1 MNHTT
6 HLPPTPRTTRS
17 GPRRA
22 TAFCAAALL
31 GALALTACG
40 NGSGRTDDATAGA
53 DTARQDPP
61 ASAPATDTGT
71 GTGTLKKPAKLLWMG
86 DSIAVGEALPV
97 TAALKSSGIA
107 VTSMASDGGGGVLGP
122 AELSG
127 STWKTLA
134 DQLKSLRPDTVAY
147 QITTYD
153 WGSPQEQR
161 QGYEKLIATVEAAGA
176 HLVLVTAPPF
186 DTSGFYADHK
196 GDIASAPAAAK
207 AAVAAHPTDASF
219 LDASALWGTDATAP
233 RAQRSSDKTH
243 SCQQGTARFAQ
254 WFSTELGKLAGFS
267 PAAPEGWANG
277 AWTTSDVFAKLNC
290 A

>member
-1 MNHTT
+1 MNPTE
-6 HLPPTPRTTRS
+6 HLVPAPRTARS

-22 TAFCAAALL
+22 TALCAAALL

-40 NGSGRTDDATAGA
+40 NGSGSTTDAATGA
-53 DTARQDPP
+53 DAAQQDGS
-61 ASAPATDTGT
+61 ASAPATGT
-71 GTGTLKKPAKLLWMG
+71 GTGTQKKPAKLLWMG

-122 AELSG
+122 SELSA

-134 DQLKSLRPDTVAY
+134 DQLKSQRPDTVAY

-161 QGYEKLIATVEAAGA
+161 QGYEKLITTVKAAGA

-196 GDIASAPAAAK
+196 ADIASAPAAAK
-207 AAVAAHPTDASF
+207 AAAAAHPADASF
-219 LDASALWGTDATAP
+219 LDASALWGADATAP
-233 RAQRSSDKTH
+233 QAQRSADRTH
-243 SCQQGTARFAQ
+243 SCQQGTAKFAQ
-254 WFSTELGKLAGFS
+254 WFSTELGKLTGFS
-267 PAAPEGWANG
+267 PADPKGWANG
-277 AWTTSDVFAKLNC
+277 EWTKSDVFSKLNC
-290 A
+290 S